1 MNAFVGS
8 RAQLIFLRICIG
20 TLEGVWAR
28 VVPLVCSGVVERGAN
43 MVRPI
48 SGVLPGYGVLL
59 VAVLYQV

>member
-1 MNAFVGS
+1 MNAFVAS

-28 VVPLVCSGVVERGAN
+28 VVPLVCLGIVGREAN
-43 MVRPI
+43 MARRI

-59 VAVLYQV
+59 VAILY